1 MDERRRQHPLDSVAE
16 CRLELGVAGEAQVV
30 GEADEARRLYA
41 VPLAGPGAVP
51 AGLPGTSGFLNAAP
65 GAERINRQPSSGLAV
80 GAVVALAIWFAGPT
94 SGASMNPARSLAPA
108 LFAGEPLQYLW
119 IYVIGP
125 VGGALLAGLVGRL
138 IRHSSRSRS

>member
-1 MDERRRQHPLDSVAE
+1 M
-16 CRLELGVAGEAQVV
+16 
-30 GEADEARRLYA
+30 
-41 VPLAGPGAVP
+41 
-51 AGLPGTSGFLNAAP
+51 
-65 GAERINRQPSSGLAV
+65 
-80 GAVVALAIWFAGPT
+80 VALAIWFAGPT

-108 LFAGEPLQYLW
+108 LFAGEPLQFAGPNMW